1 MGRMKFAVMS
11 VALTVVLP
19 IIGTGAAL
27 SAQST
32 HVPTNPVPPPTVS
45 PPAMAPMPT
54 VAPPVVTA
62 PTVSAPS
69 SDATGTTGTQ
79 PTTSPGVKGTTD
91 ATGTDATGT
100 SPSGTSLSSPLSALS
115 LLGLNSD
122 NALLKALNGTD
133 GDDDSQNALSSLLG
147 SSSASSDSAT
157 LSKILALLEKEQS
170 RASASAE
177 KAAVAKTGTAVKSTV
192 GAATMP
198 ATKSM
203 TSGGELVRLA
213 VDGTNLLG
221 GVTMIVSSILA
232 KDGSF
237 LLTGD
242 RTYSSTSG
250 PLSET
255 FYFLCRKNADGSYRL
270 YTDVSQPSAYPFS
283 FLYRLAR
290 SGPIR
295 GARTGD
301 LIVFR
306 RSLSDLSAD
315 VVIRVIGASVD

>member
-1 MGRMKFAVMS
+1 MGRMRFSVMS
-11 VALTVVLP
+11 VALSVALP

-32 HVPTNPVPPPTVS
+32 YVPTNPVAPPTVS
-45 PPAMAPMPT
+45 PPSMAPMPT
-54 VAPPVVTA
+54 IAPPVVTA
-62 PTVSAPS
+62 PTVSAPAS
-69 SDATGTTGTQ
+69 GAKGMTGAQSATTTGAKGTTG
-79 PTTSPGVKGTTD
+79 
-91 ATGTDATGT
+91 ATGTDANGT
-100 SPSGTSLSSPLSALS
+100 SPSGTASASPLSALS

-133 GDDDSQNALSSLLG
+133 GDDDSQDALSSLLG

-157 LSKILALLEKEQS
+157 LTKILGLLEKEQS
-170 RASASAE
+170 RASASAT
-177 KAAVAKTGTAVKSTV
+177 ANTDTAVNATGKATIKQ
-192 GAATMP
+192 AA
-198 ATKSM
+198 
-203 TSGGELVRLA
+203 SGGELVRLT

-221 GVTMIVSSILA
+221 GVTMLVSSILA

-250 PLSET
+250 ALSET

-270 YTDVSQPSAYPFS
+270 YTDVSQPSSYPFS

-290 SGPIR
+290 AGPIR

-315 VVIRVIGASVD
+315 VVIRVIGATVD

>member
-1 MGRMKFAVMS
+1 MGRMNFTVMS
-11 VALTVVLP
+11 VALAIALP
-19 IIGTGAAL
+19 IIGANAAL
-27 SAQST
+27 SAQT
-32 HVPTNPVPPPTVS
+32 AYVPTNPVAPPTVS

-62 PTVSAPS
+62 PTVSASPS
-69 SDATGTTGTQ
+69 GTTGTTGASTA
-79 PTTSPGVKGTTD
+79 GTTG
-91 ATGTDATGT
+91 AGTAGT
-100 SPSGTSLSSPLSALS
+100 SPSGTSSSSPLSALS

-157 LSKILALLEKEQS
+157 LTKILSLLEKEQS
-170 RASASAE
+170 RASE
-177 KAAVAKTGTAVKSTV
+177 PAANSVAAKTGTAVN
-192 GAATMP
+192 ATGTATAKQVIKP
-198 ATKSM
+198 A
-203 TSGGELVRLA
+203 TSGGELVRLT

-221 GVTMIVSSILA
+221 GVTMLVSSILA

-250 PLSET
+250 TLSET

-290 SGPIR
+290 AGPIR
-295 GARTGD
+295 GTRTGD

-306 RSLSDLSAD
+306 RSLADLSAD
-315 VVIRVIGASVD
+315 VVIRVIGATVD